1 MSNSSGGGKYSFQVL
16 KMASE
21 EKRKLGSWLGIP
33 IFSASKYELE
43 NLGDGVF
50 YIIYDDGNI
59 IVNREK
65 DIFYSHGKLYSDG
78 SIHEWD
84 RKVYMKI
91 LKKDFPVDED
101 LQRELDKI
109 EGKTKKEETVEDI
122 DVPDIQLHLMVEDT
136 LKSAR
141 MLTIDDLL
149 KGFNYGLV

>member
-1 MSNSSGGGKYSFQVL
+1 MSNSSGGGKYSFQIL
-16 KMASE
+16 RMASE
-21 EKRKLGSWLGIP
+21 EKRKLGLWLGIP

-43 NLGDGVF
+43 NLGEGVF
-50 YIIYDDGNI
+50 YIIYDDRNI
-59 IVNREK
+59 IVDRRGNT
-65 DIFYSHGKLYSDG
+65 FYSHGKLFSDG
-78 SIHEWD
+78 HIDEWD
-84 RKVYMKI
+84 RKVYMNI
-91 LKKDFPVDED
+91 MKKDFPVEES

-109 EGKTKKEETVEDI
+109 EEKTKKEETAEGI

>member
-16 KMASE
+16 RMASE

-43 NLGDGVF
+43 NLGEGVF
-50 YIIYDDGNI
+50 YIIYDDRNI
-59 IVNREK
+59 IVDRKGN
-65 DIFYSHGKLYSDG
+65 IFYSHGKLFSDG
-78 SIHEWD
+78 HIDEWD
-84 RKVYMKI
+84 RKVYMNI
-91 LKKDFPVDED
+91 MKKDFPVDES

-109 EGKTKKEETVEDI
+109 EEKTKKEETVEDI
-122 DVPDIQLHLMVEDT
+122 NVPDIQLHLMVEDT

-149 KGFNYGLV
+149 KDFDYGLV